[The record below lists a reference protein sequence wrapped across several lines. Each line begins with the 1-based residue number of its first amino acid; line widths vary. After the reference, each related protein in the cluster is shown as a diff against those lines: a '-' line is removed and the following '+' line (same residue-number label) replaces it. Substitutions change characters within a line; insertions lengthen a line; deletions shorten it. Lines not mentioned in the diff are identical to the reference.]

1 MSSNQ
6 TYKNGIG
13 RQESK
18 GKLKRWVMGLSL
30 KSKLW
35 LSFAVTAT
43 AIVSIS
49 LDEISGL
56 STVHGQ
62 VEYFVSDVQPALMHL
77 NKAKELLE
85 SSSGAMG
92 FYLLNKD
99 VSQLDKANLSTRRV
113 LEELVA
119 VEALQSSNALEENA
133 AKIESI
139 QTKIKG
145 YSSLVNNLTSISKN
159 DLKNY
164 PAREFAA
171 AQINPR
177 SKLVLQLLGQMLHSE
192 SEEEATELRKEILIE
207 INDVRYA
214 WTNIMNSMR
223 AFLAFRNKASI
234 EELETY
240 RESFNKNLIHLK
252 GREDDL
258 TLDQSDSLE
267 RIEQSSQ
274 LVFSKTKKLVK
285 LHGGKKWRTDA
296 YLIETEITPSLN
308 GLHQDLDWLIEY
320 ETARL
325 NSTLNDVSTLYNTKL
340 RRAVLTGVGF
350 LGFVSLLTWLISGQ
364 IITSLKKAA
373 SIAHSIAG
381 GNLENPIDSGAND
394 ETGQLLTSLDA
405 MQSQLRTQ
413 IAEERNKAIDSGRI
427 KQALDNV
434 STNVLV
440 IDSHFEVLYV
450 NDSLMATF
458 KARESEFKKSIPQ
471 FSVDTLVGSSIDVL
485 QSIDS
490 LKRYQLDNLTGSSVT
505 DEKVGNLTF
514 RITANRIIDE
524 NQNTIGIVLEWDD
537 RTEQL
542 EIEESIST
550 IVQQAQ
556 NGSLSG
562 RLNRSRSGTGFANRL
577 AGSINSLLDVNEKV
591 IDDVG
596 RVLSALAKGD
606 LTENVTG
613 EYQGSFN
620 ELKSN
625 ANETVGQLKNI
636 IFKIR
641 NSTENMKQSVWG
653 IVDGNKS
660 LSERTAEQASSIEQT
675 AVSMEKLTGTVRQN
689 SGNVDDANQLAKQAK
704 EQAEQGGA
712 AILDTTRAMGEI
724 NEASTKITDITTVI
738 EEIAFQTN
746 LLALNAAVE
755 AAHAGDQGRGFA
767 VVAAEVRV
775 LAERSSEA
783 AKRINV
789 LINDTTQKIGEG
801 SKLVDISGKHLEE
814 IITTVS
820 KVSTYM
826 NEISSAGSGQSSGIE
841 KVNQAVIQFDQSL
854 QLNTSLVSQTSK
866 VSDALLDESRN
877 FSDLVAYF
885 KFDQNGDQG
894 QPYSTNDQ
902 IGAAELFDKAA
913 G

>member
-6 TYKNGIG
+6 TYKKGIG
-13 RQESK
+13 HQKNK

-99 VSQLDKANLSTRRV
+99 ISQLDKANLNTRRV
-113 LEELVA
+113 IEELVA
-119 VEALQSSNALEENA
+119 VKELQSSSAHIEAN
-133 AKIESI
+133 KWIESI
-139 QTKIKG
+139 QTDLTG
-145 YSSLVNNLTSISKN
+145 YSGLVTNLTSISKD

-171 AQINPR
+171 VQVNPR
-177 SKLVLQLLGQMLHSE
+177 SKQVLQLLGQMLHSE
-192 SEEEATELRKEILIE
+192 SEEEASELRKEILIE

-214 WTNIMNSMR
+214 WTNIMNSIR
-223 AFLAFRNKASI
+223 AFLAFRNQASI
-234 EELETY
+234 AEFETY
-240 RESFNKNLIHLK
+240 RESFNINLARLK

-267 RIEQSSQ
+267 RIEESSK
-274 LVFSKTKKLVK
+274 LVFSKTNELVE
-285 LHGGKKWRTDA
+285 LHGGKKWRMDA
-296 YLIETEITPSLN
+296 YLIETEITPALN
-308 GLHQDLDWLIEY
+308 GLHQGLNRLIEY
-320 ETARL
+320 EAARL
-325 NSTLNDVSTLYNTKL
+325 ESTLTDVSTLYNTKL

-381 GNLENPIDSGAND
+381 GNLENPIDSEAND

-405 MQSQLRTQ
+405 MQTQLRTQ
-413 IAEERNKAIDSGRI
+413 ISEERNKAIDSGRI

-434 STNVLV
+434 STNVMV
-440 IDSHFEVLYV
+440 VDSHFEVLYI

-458 KARESEFKKSIPQ
+458 RARQGEFKKAIPQ
-471 FSVDTLVGSSIDVL
+471 FDLDTLVGNSIDLL

-490 LKRYQLDNLTGSSVT
+490 LKRYHLENLIISNVQV
-505 DEKVGNLTF
+505 EKVGRLTF

-524 NQNTIGIVLEWDD
+524 DENTIGIVLEWED

-542 EIEESIST
+542 EIEESISN

-562 RLNRSRSGTGFANRL
+562 RLNNSGEATGFANRL

-606 LTENVTG
+606 LTEKVTG

-625 ANETVGQLKNI
+625 ANETVDQLKNI

-641 NSTENMKQSVWG
+641 NSTENMKQSVSG

-660 LSERTAEQASSIEQT
+660 LNERTAEQATSIEQT
-675 AVSMEKLTGTVRQN
+675 AVSMEKITGTVRNN
-689 SGNVDDANQLAKQAK
+689 SSNVDDANQLAKQAK

-789 LINDTTQKIGEG
+789 LINDTTNKIGEG

-820 KVSTYM
+820 QVSTYM
-826 NEISSAGSGQSSGIE
+826 NEISSAGSEESAGIE

-854 QLNTSLVSQTSK
+854 QQNTSLVSQTSK

-877 FSDLVAYF
+877 FSELVAYF
-885 KFDQNGDQG
+885 KLDQHSGEG
-894 QPYSTNDQ
+894 EPYTTNDQ
-902 IGAAELFDKAA
+902 VGEAELFARAA

>member
-6 TYKNGIG
+6 TYKKGIG
-13 RQESK
+13 RQKSK

-49 LDEISGL
+49 LDKISGL

-99 VSQLDKANLSTRRV
+99 VSQLDKANLNTRRV
-113 LEELVA
+113 IEELVA
-119 VEALQSSNALEENA
+119 VEELQSSSAHKEAN
-133 AKIESI
+133 KWIESI
-139 QTKIKG
+139 QMDLTG
-145 YSSLVNNLTSISKN
+145 YSGLVNNLTSISKD

-171 AQINPR
+171 VQVNPR
-177 SKLVLQLLGQMLHSE
+177 SKQVLQLLGQMLHSE

-214 WTNIMNSMR
+214 WTNIMNSIR

-234 EELETY
+234 SEFETY
-240 RESFNKNLIHLK
+240 QESFKISLTRLK

-267 RIEQSSQ
+267 RIEESSK
-274 LVFSKTKKLVK
+274 LVFSKTNELVE
-285 LHGGKKWRTDA
+285 LHGGKKWRMDA
-296 YLIETEITPSLN
+296 YLIETEITPALN
-308 GLHQDLDWLIEY
+308 GLHQDLDRLIQY

-325 NSTLNDVSTLYNTKL
+325 KATLTDVSTLYNTKL

-405 MQSQLRTQ
+405 MQTQLRNQ

-434 STNVLV
+434 STNVMV
-440 IDSHFEVLYV
+440 IDSHFEVLYI
-450 NDSLMATF
+450 NDSLLATF
-458 KARESEFKKSIPQ
+458 RARQGEFKKSIPQ
-471 FSVDTLVGSSIDVL
+471 FDLDTLVGNSIDLL

-490 LKRYQLDNLTGSSVT
+490 LKRYHLENLINSNVQ
-505 DEKVGNLTF
+505 DEEVDRLTF
-514 RITANRIIDE
+514 RITANRILDE
-524 NQNTIGIVLEWDD
+524 DGSTIGIVLEWED

-542 EIEESIST
+542 EIEDSIST

-562 RLNRSRSGTGFANRL
+562 RLNNSGEATGFENRL

-596 RVLSALAKGD
+596 RVLSALAIGD
-606 LTENVTG
+606 LTEKVTG

-625 ANETVGQLKNI
+625 ANETVDQLKNI

-641 NSTENMKQSVWG
+641 NSTENMKQSVSG

-660 LSERTAEQASSIEQT
+660 LNERTAEQATSIEQT
-675 AVSMEKLTGTVRQN
+675 AVSMEEITGTVRNN
-689 SGNVDDANQLAKQAK
+689 SSNVDDANQLAKQAK

-789 LINDTTQKIGEG
+789 LITDTTKKIGEG

-820 KVSTYM
+820 QVSTYM
-826 NEISSAGSGQSSGIE
+826 NEISSAGSEESAGIE

-854 QLNTSLVSQTSK
+854 QQNTSLVSQTSK
-866 VSDALLDESRN
+866 VSNALLDESRN
-877 FSDLVAYF
+877 FSELVAYF
-885 KFDQNGDQG
+885 KLDQHGGQG
-894 QPYSTNDQ
+894 EPYTTNDQ
-902 IGAAELFDKAA
+902 VGEAELFTRAA